1 MLKRS
6 TIFLGL
12 MLTGSL
18 AAAALVRG
26 EDAEVVAPVASS
38 KPVLREAAT
47 SKPVLPVLQ
56 LEKLARADVVE
67 PEQDP
72 FAGKSWYV
80 PPPPP
85 PPPKVQEAPR
95 PTAPPLPFH
104 YMGRMQEEGGQAVIY
119 LTQGRR
125 AYSLSLGDTIDGI
138 YRLDSISQG
147 QIVLTY
153 LPLDTRQ
160 SLNTGSAASPEMGPM
175 ANIAPLHGNIPDVPE
190 SRFTQ
195 DSGNIPQ

>member
-1 MLKRS
+1 MFKRS

-12 MLTGSL
+12 LLTGSL
-18 AAAALVRG
+18 AAAALVSG
-26 EDAEVVAPVASS
+26 EETQIVAPVAGNKSAR
-38 KPVLREAAT
+38 REASAT
-47 SKPVLPVLQ
+47 KPGLPVLQ
-56 LEKLARADVVE
+56 LEKLSRADAVE

-95 PTAPPLPFH
+95 PTAPSLPFK
-104 YMGRMQEEGGQAVIY
+104 YMGRMQEEGGQMVIY

-125 AYSLSLGDTIDGI
+125 AYSVKMGDTIDGT
-138 YRLDSISQG
+138 YRLESISPG

-160 SLNTGSAASPEMGPM
+160 TLNTGSASLPEMGTM
-175 ANIAPLHGNIPDVPE
+175 TELAPLQGSSAPE
-190 SRFTQ
+190 SRIAQ
-195 DSGNIPQ
+195 DSGNMQK

>member
-1 MLKRS
+1 MLKRR

-18 AAAALVRG
+18 AAAALVSAD
-26 EDAEVVAPVASS
+26 DADVVAPVVSNKSVRGEAS
-38 KPVLREAAT
+38 T
-47 SKPVLPVLQ
+47 SNPGLPVLQ
-56 LEKLARADVVE
+56 LEKLARSDVSE

-85 PPPKVQEAPR
+85 PPPKVQEVPR
-95 PTAPPLPFH
+95 PTAPPLPFR
-104 YMGRMQEEGGQAVIY
+104 YMGRMQEEGGQAVVY

-125 AYSLSLGDTIDGI
+125 AYSVSMGDTIDGT
-138 YRLDSISQG
+138 YRLESISPS

-160 SLNTGSAASPEMGPM
+160 TLNTGSAASPEMGPM
-175 ANIAPLHGNIPDVPE
+175 ANALHANLPNMPD
-190 SRFTQ
+190 SGFAQ
-195 DSGNIPQ
+195 DSGNRPQ